1 VGQVAAA
8 SRKSPPVFRGR
19 RGILTACFTSLKFF
33 RTSLFGE
40 LMKKKN
46 RSQRKRRRAARPE
59 AKGVR
64 AKRRERAQKLI
75 VMRGSAPWL
84 RIMPTGIE
92 DELSTDAGR
101 GLFSL
106 RNGRR
111 QPRDL
116 DLYIPGD
123 DLQSR

>member
-1 VGQVAAA
+1 
-8 SRKSPPVFRGR
+8 
-19 RGILTACFTSLKFF
+19 
-33 RTSLFGE
+33 
-40 LMKKKN
+40 MKKKN
-46 RSQRKRRRAARPE
+46 RSQRKCRRTARPE

-64 AKRRERAQKLI
+64 AKRRERAEKLI
-75 VMRGSAPWL
+75 VMRGSTPWL
-84 RIMPTGIE
+84 RIVPTGIE

-116 DLYIPGD
+116 DLFIPED
-123 DLQSR
+123 NLQTR